1 MNRNFK
7 DIDSLTRPV
16 HVDAWR
22 QGHEWQSPPAGADG
36 EHSQKPLRTGS
47 AQRHDVGHRLRHG
60 RLVGA
65 QRIRE
70 ALLGNDDEAALPIE
84 RRALVLLLHPLRLP
98 DDGDD
103 PRPLPRNGVEPVAQ
117 GREIAWFGIGLPGRY
132 NRWASMELEA
142 LEVDIAAL
150 PEVRFVSAHVTLR
163 IKSELRR
170 EGHELG

>member
-60 RLVGA
+60 RLAHA

-103 PRPLPRNGVEPVAQ
+103 PRPSPAMASSRSRKAA
-117 GREIAWFGIGLPGRY
+117 RSWFGIGLPGRN